1 MTGEERQRG
10 LPSRLLRVYHSM
22 YLLPQPR
29 TAVFPTTPAKM
40 ESVHLVR
47 LEKQRDQVKDAE
59 VSLYGVMRGYFHH
72 LHSIHR
78 ERTHGLVALFRYL
91 DDLQEAIAIL
101 EELVSTISL
110 SDNRY
115 CAGLPENFTTEF
127 NNWGE
132 LRDLEDATN
141 AQGAVVLTPNHHPHG
156 LRGRSSALPKAHN
169 TDGTVVK
176 VVEMAWLWPFRQP
189 RFMRLLALGDIISMF
204 KHAIDLTP
212 QGHPTKHTRPINN
225 LASSMFTRFE
235 ESR

>member
-1 MTGEERQRG
+1 MHTWRWHS
-10 LPSRLLRVYHSM
+10 LPSR
-22 YLLPQPR
+22 
-29 TAVFPTTPAKM
+29 
-40 ESVHLVR
+40 ESGCLAQCSVSLVLQCTRFHLVR

-156 LRGRSSALPKAHN
+156 LRGRSSAVRSTAFLCFDIASR
-169 TDGTVVK
+169 GS
-176 VVEMAWLWPFRQP
+176 LSSP
-189 RFMRLLALGDIISMF
+189 RHIIRT
-204 KHAIDLTP
+204 A
-212 QGHPTKHTRPINN
+212 Q
-225 LASSMFTRFE
+225 
-235 ESR
+235 